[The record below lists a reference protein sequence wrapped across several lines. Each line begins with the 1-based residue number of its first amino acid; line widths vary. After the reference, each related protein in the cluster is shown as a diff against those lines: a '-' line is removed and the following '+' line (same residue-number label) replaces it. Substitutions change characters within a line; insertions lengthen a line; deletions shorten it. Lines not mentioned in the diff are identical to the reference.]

1 MDLTI
6 VRAALVGRRVGLG
19 FSARGTGGG
28 RATVCGAAASGE
40 RELAEGIDTLGGF
53 DNGGISV

>member
-1 MDLTI
+1 M
-6 VRAALVGRRVGLG
+6 RAALVGRRVGLG